1 MNKSFLVKVLAFV
14 SYIVMVVVNSLVNVL
29 SFNNYTIGEISDLYP
44 NLFAPASITFSI
56 WAIIYG
62 FLFIYCVYQFK
73 KNDNEKLYRKI
84 NIYFIL
90 SSLTNILWIFSW
102 HNNMILIS
110 VLLIVTILFSL
121 IKIASLLNKEK
132 LSKEDNFVIAL
143 PFTMYFGW
151 ITIATVA
158 NITTLLV
165 SLGWNGFE
173 LPNYVWMIIML
184 LIATSIGV
192 LRLFKDKRYSY
203 GLVFVWA
210 YTGILIKHISS
221 SGFNSEYIQVII
233 VTSICILVILT
244 TEVVLYFKNNKTEVI
259 SKDSGIK
266 DIA

>member
-1 MNKSFLVKVLAFV
+1 MNKSFLIKALAFV
-14 SYIVMVVVNSLVNVL
+14 SYVAMVVVNSLANVL
-29 SFNNYTIGEISDLYP
+29 SFNNYTTGEISDLYP
-44 NLFAPASITFSI
+44 NLFAPAGITFSI

-62 FLFIYCVYQFK
+62 LLFVYCVYQFK

-90 SSLTNILWIFSW
+90 SSVANILWIFSW

-110 VLLIVTILFSL
+110 VLLIATILFLL
-121 IKIASLLNKEK
+121 IKIAGLLNKEK
-132 LSKEDNFVIAL
+132 LSKEDNFLIAV

-158 NITTLLV
+158 NITTFLV
-165 SLGWNGFE
+165 SLGWNGFG

-192 LRLFKDKRYSY
+192 LRLFKDKRYVY

-221 SGFNSEYIQVII
+221 SGFDSKYPQVI
-233 VTSICILVILT
+233 VTTSICILAILIVEVILY
-244 TEVVLYFKNNKTEVI
+244 LKNSKTEVI
-259 SKDSGIK
+259 AENPEIK
-266 DIA
+266 NIV